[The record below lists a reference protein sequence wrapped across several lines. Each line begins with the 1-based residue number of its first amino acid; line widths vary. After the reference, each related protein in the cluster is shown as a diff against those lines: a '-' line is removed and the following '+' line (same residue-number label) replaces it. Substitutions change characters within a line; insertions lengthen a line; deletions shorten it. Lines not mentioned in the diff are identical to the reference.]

1 MDLYLSCDNGISC
14 YFSVRILIYLYVFSP
29 FFIHFSSTLILPVP
43 SFVER
48 RHKKNARVGHVD
60 DKANKLHAIA
70 SLRVLLDA
78 TKEQAVA
85 ANGREPTIEE
95 VHYTAKRFVSL
106 FSGFR
111 FYHRNHMEKQF

>member
-1 MDLYLSCDNGISC
+1 MFFRFLYTFL
-14 YFSVRILIYLYVFSP
+14 
-29 FFIHFSSTLILPVP
+29 
-43 SFVER
+43 R
-48 RHKKNARVGHVD
+48 RLFYPCHHSLNDDIKQQKQTARVGHVD

-106 FSGFR
+106 FSGFP
-111 FYHRNHMEKQF
+111 FYHRNHMGKPV